1 MSRLF
6 VALVVLLVFWYASR
20 GSGFAVS
27 YPPEDLSDRYRLAGD
42 RASVIPH
49 PWAPSSKK

>member
-6 VALVVLLVFWYASR
+6 TAGLVLLVLWYASR
-20 GSGFAVS
+20 SSGFAVS
-27 YPPEDLSDRYRLAGD
+27 YPPEDLSDRYRMAGD

-49 PWAPSSKK
+49 PWAPK